1 MTTNA
6 LPWTPELYVDSAG
19 FCPYQRFIDELDD
32 ATFAALD
39 AAVEHLLRRNG
50 MDLCRT
56 EALALAGRPA
66 AAVTPPPVPT
76 PEDATRLRFRGS
88 PTILIDGADPF
99 ADKTSPVGLA
109 CRVLPTPDGLRGAPT
124 VEQLVKVLR

>member
-39 AAVEHLLRRNG
+39 AAVEH
-50 MDLCRT
+50 M
-56 EALALAGRPA
+56 
-66 AAVTPPPVPT
+66 